1 MADGD
6 RIVIVGAGVAGL
18 RAAERLRELGFDG
31 EIVVVG
37 DEARRPYHRPMVSKQ
52 LVMGAARPNDTTLRT
67 YGEDLDLHWRL
78 GTRATHLDTVERV
91 VHLPGGEAL
100 WYDGLVLATG
110 VVPRHLPGS
119 PRHDPRVRVLR
130 TVDDALSVR
139 RCLQASAKPA
149 VVIGAGLIGNE
160 FAASMRH
167 LGRDVTLVGHA
178 EAPLHRFGTRISDSV
193 AHQHK
198 EHRTK
203 LAMKSEV
210 RHWISTKEAIGLHL
224 TNNKL
229 LVASCVVLAIGSVP
243 AVDYLRG
250 SGLDVEDGVLCEPT
264 LFAEH
269 ANDVV
274 VAGDLA
280 RWPNLRFDDVP
291 RRVEHWIN
299 AVESART
306 AAENLMAGRSAA
318 TPFTPLPRA
327 WSTLY
332 DVRLQMAGLPALG
345 EDTVSLDKG
354 ITGFIRGGQLVG
366 ITAWDR
372 PRAML
377 DWTAELERRL
387 PVPDHAPQ
395 PAEVWPETDDDRYYD
410 DRFFNERFAER
421 FEPDEEFATD
431 ERFDTGEFYAQFADE
446 LDAAAESRR

>member
-37 DEARRPYHRPMVSKQ
+37 DEARRPYHRPMISKQ
-52 LVMGAARPNDTTLRT
+52 LVMGAARPPDTTLRA
-67 YGEDLDLHWRL
+67 YGDLDVHWRL

-91 VHLPGGEAL
+91 VHLPGGESL

-130 TVDDALSVR
+130 TIDDALAVR
-139 RCLQASAKPA
+139 HCLHASNKPA
-149 VVIGAGLIGNE
+149 VVIGGGLIGNE

-178 EAPLHRFGTRISDSV
+178 KAPLHRFGSRISDAV
-193 AHQHK
+193 VKLHK

-203 LAMKSEV
+203 LAMGSEV
-210 RHWISTKEAIGLHL
+210 RHWISTDDTVGLHL

-264 LFAEH
+264 LFAEG
-269 ANDVV
+269 ADDVV

-280 RWPNLRFDDVP
+280 RWPNLRFDEVP

-299 AVESART
+299 AVESSRA
-306 AAENLMAGRSAA
+306 AAENLIAGRSAA
-318 TPFTPLPRA
+318 TPFAPLPRA

-332 DVRLQMAGLPALG
+332 DVRLQMAGMPSLG
-345 EDTVSLDKG
+345 EDTVSLADG
-354 ITGFIRGGQLVG
+354 ITGFIRAGQLVG
-366 ITAWDR
+366 ITAWDK

-377 DWTAELERRL
+377 DWTAELDRRL
-387 PVPDHAPQ
+387 PVPEYTPSLAAPE
-395 PAEVWPETDDDRYYD
+395 PVETWPDEQFDTD
-410 DRFFNERFAER
+410 ERFY
-421 FEPDEEFATD
+421 PD
-431 ERFDTGEFYAQFADE
+431 ERFDTQEFYAQFADE
-446 LDAAAESRR
+446 FDAAEDFAR

>member
-18 RAAERLRELGFDG
+18 RAAERLRELNFDG

-37 DEARRPYHRPMVSKQ
+37 DEARRPYHRPMISKQ
-52 LVMGAARPNDTTLRT
+52 MVMGSARPPDTTLSAYR
-67 YGEDLDLHWRL
+67 ELDVHWRL

-91 VHLPGGEAL
+91 VHLPGGESL

-130 TVDDALSVR
+130 TIDDALAVR
-139 RCLQASAKPA
+139 RSLHASTKPA
-149 VVIGAGLIGNE
+149 VVIGGGLIGNE

-178 EAPLHRFGTRISDSV
+178 KAPLHRFGTRISDAV
-193 AHQHK
+193 VKLHK

-203 LAMKSEV
+203 LAMGSEV
-210 RHWISTKEAIGLHL
+210 RHWISTDDTLGLHL

-250 SGLDVEDGVLCEPT
+250 SGLDVSDGVLCEPT
-264 LFAEH
+264 LFADGAE
-269 ANDVV
+269 DVV

-280 RWPNLRFDDVP
+280 RWPNLRFDEVP

-299 AVESART
+299 AVESARA
-306 AAENLMAGRSAA
+306 AAENLIAGRSAA

-332 DVRLQMAGLPALG
+332 DVRLQMAGLPSLG
-345 EDTVSLDKG
+345 EDTVSLADG

-387 PVPDHAPQ
+387 PVPSYSPPVPV
-395 PAEVWPETDDDRYYD
+395 PAEPEPVVAWPEAG
-410 DRFFNERFAER
+410 ELPE
-421 FEPDEEFATD
+421 FED
-431 ERFDTGEFYAQFADE
+431 ERFDTQEFYAEFGE
-446 LDAAAESRR
+446 EFEAARYEGAPGFTR

>member
-37 DEARRPYHRPMVSKQ
+37 DEARRPYHRPMISKQ
-52 LVMGAARPNDTTLRT
+52 LVMGAARPPDTTLRA
-67 YGEDLDLHWRL
+67 YRDLDVHWRL

-91 VHLPGGEAL
+91 VHLPGGESL

-130 TVDDALSVR
+130 TIDDALAVR
-139 RCLQASAKPA
+139 HCLHVSTKPA
-149 VVIGAGLIGNE
+149 VVIGGGLIGNE

-178 EAPLHRFGTRISDSV
+178 KAPLHRFGSRISDAV
-193 AHQHK
+193 VKLHK

-203 LAMKSEV
+203 LAMGSEV
-210 RHWISTKEAIGLHL
+210 RHWISTDDTVGLHL

-264 LFAEH
+264 LFAEG
-269 ANDVV
+269 ADDVV

-280 RWPNLRFDDVP
+280 RWPNLRFDEVP

-299 AVESART
+299 AVESARA
-306 AAENLMAGRSAA
+306 AAENLIAGRSAA
-318 TPFTPLPRA
+318 TPFAPLPRA

-332 DVRLQMAGLPALG
+332 DVRLQMAGMPSLG
-345 EDTVSLDKG
+345 EDTVSLADG
-354 ITGFIRGGQLVG
+354 ITGFVRAGRLVG
-366 ITAWDR
+366 ITGWDK

-377 DWTAELERRL
+377 DWTAELDRRL
-387 PVPDHAPQ
+387 PVPDYTPVAPSSVD
-395 PAEVWPETDDDRYYD
+395 AWTE
-410 DRFFNERFAER
+410 
-421 FEPDEEFATD
+421 DEQFDTD
-431 ERFDTGEFYAQFADE
+431 ERFDTQEFYAEFADE
-446 LDAAAESRR
+446 LGTVQDYAR